1 MLFLVSW
8 NAAPECRD
16 AAVERFL
23 ETLDRNPEGVKLVG
37 RWHAVGPV
45 AGFALAE
52 AADSQAIMLWVGHW
66 TDLFSVTVHP
76 AINDEQLRQ
85 AITRGKHSSPSESRR
100 SIEIPA
106 EFLAANADKLRPAGR
121 ETTAR

>member
-16 AAVERFL
+16 AAVDRFL
-23 ETLDRNPEGVKLVG
+23 ETLDRKTEGVKLVG

-66 TDLFSVTVHP
+66 TDLFAVTVYP

-85 AITRGKHSSPSESRR
+85 AITRGKHNSPSEARR

-106 EFLAANADKLRPAGR
+106 GFLAANADKLRPAR
-121 ETTAR
+121 SETAR